1 MLARIL
7 VVLALIAAPA
17 NAETL
22 DALYQKAKGEGALG
36 LYGAGPVANYE
47 NTVREFEKQ
56 FPGVKVAITG
66 GFSNVLNG
74 KIEEQA
80 QAKKFETDL
89 AIFQTVQDFVH
100 WKGRGLLLAFKPE
113 GFAAVAAPYKDKDGA
128 WLAVSV
134 SPLFYAYNTE
144 QVGAAQVPRSALDFL
159 KPEFRGKLVTAYPAD
174 DDATLYL
181 FDMLVRKYGWGFM
194 DKYMALEPRF
204 IQGHLGV
211 ARSIASGESL
221 VSFDATMS
229 TTSGLKRQ
237 GAKIATTPSALDP
250 TPVFFVTAGIFKGAP
265 HPNAAKLYLSW
276 LLSKEVQARTG
287 FYSPRTDVA
296 APAGF
301 PPLASLKLANRYRQ
315 FVTNDKLIADLRQRF
330 ETYTGPVKNAGGV
343 R

>member
-1 MLARIL
+1 MLARMIL
-7 VVLALIAAPA
+7 VLALLALPA
-17 NAETL
+17 KAESL
-22 DALYQKAKGEGALG
+22 DALYQKAKGEGTLV
-36 LYGAGPVANYE
+36 LYGGGPAANYE
-47 NTVREFEKQ
+47 GPARAFEKR
-56 FPGVKVAITG
+56 FPGIAVAVTG
-66 GFSNVLNG
+66 GFSNVLNA

-80 QAKKFETDL
+80 KAKKFAADL

-113 GFAAVAAPYKDKDGA
+113 GFAEVGAAYKDKDGA
-128 WLAVSV
+128 WLAVSL

-144 QVGAAQVPRSALDFL
+144 HVSASQVPKSALDFL
-159 KPEFRGKLVTAYPAD
+159 RPEFRGKLVTAYPAD

-181 FDMLVRKYGWGFM
+181 FYRLVKKYGWGFM

-229 TTSGLKRQ
+229 TTASLKRQ
-237 GAKIATTPSALDP
+237 GATIATVPSARDE

-276 LLSKEVQARTG
+276 LLSKDVQARTG

-296 APAGF
+296 APAGY

-315 FVTNDKLIADLRQRF
+315 FVTDDKLIAELRKRF
-330 ETYTGPVKNAGGV
+330 ESYSGPVKNAGGV
-343 R
+343 K